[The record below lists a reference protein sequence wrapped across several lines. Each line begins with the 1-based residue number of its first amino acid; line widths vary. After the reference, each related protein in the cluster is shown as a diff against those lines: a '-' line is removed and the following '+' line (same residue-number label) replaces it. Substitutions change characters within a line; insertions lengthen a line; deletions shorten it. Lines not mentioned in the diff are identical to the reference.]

1 MARLGKNSN
10 ALYLLIAAN
19 AVSGFA
25 QGISMLAIPWYFSD
39 ILNESSTFGFIY
51 GTATFL
57 TLFWGLYVG
66 TLVDRYSRK
75 KIFLS
80 ITICGGLII
89 GSVAVIGFYLG
100 ELPTAL
106 IGVVF
111 CTTMFIYNV
120 HYPTLYA
127 FGQEITEKKD
137 YGKINSIIE
146 IQGQATSVLS
156 GAFAAILITG
166 INQEFLANIGLD
178 GIFSFNIQPWKLH
191 EIFMMDAFTYLLAFV
206 LILMIKYTAV
216 KKKVIDTGSI
226 FKRLKQG
233 AAFLKQTPLLFYFGI
248 CSYTIFAMLLI
259 HIHQLMPIYVDKH
272 LGASSAVYAGAEML
286 YAVGA
291 LISGIGIRWIFK
303 NTNTVKAIII
313 LMIMSIIVFELT
325 AFTQHSLVLIFV
337 CFVLGITNAGSRV
350 LRITY
355 LFNHI
360 PNHVIGR
367 AGSVFQTLNV
377 IVRFSFITI
386 FSLAFFAKG
395 TNITWAYV
403 ICGIFILI
411 SIFPLL
417 FFYKKLVN
425 LKSED

>member
-1 MARLGKNSN
+1 MQNKS

-39 ILNESSTFGFIY
+39 ILNQSSTFGIIY

-66 TLVDRYSRK
+66 TLVDKYSRK
-75 KIFLS
+75 KIFLA

-89 GSVAVIGFYLG
+89 SSVATTGYYLG

-166 INQEFLANIGLD
+166 VNQEFLANIGLD
-178 GIFSFNIQPWKLH
+178 GVINLTIKPWQLH
-191 EIFMMDAFTYLLAFV
+191 EIFMMDAFTYLLAFI

-216 KKKVIDTGSI
+216 KKKIVDTGSI

-233 AAFLKQTPLLFYFGI
+233 AAFLKNSPLLFYFGL
-248 CSYTIFAMLLI
+248 CSYVVFAMLLI

-272 LGASSAVYAGAEML
+272 LGANSAVYAGAEML

-291 LISGIGIRWIFK
+291 LLSGIGIRWVFK

-313 LMIMSIIVFELT
+313 LMLISVVVFELN
-325 AFTQHSLVLIFV
+325 AFTQQSAILIFM
-337 CFVLGITNAGSRV
+337 CFVMGITNAGSRV

-360 PNHVIGR
+360 PNHIIGR
-367 AGSVFQTLNV
+367 TGSVFQTLNV
-377 IVRFSFITI
+377 IIRFCFITL
-386 FSLAFFAKG
+386 FSLTFFAKES
-395 TNITWAYV
+395 NITWAYF
-403 ICGIFILI
+403 ICGATILLAIIPLLI
-411 SIFPLL
+411 S
-417 FFYKKLVN
+417 YKKLVT
-425 LKSED
+425 LKSKD